1 MVYLILLNR
10 TVEMKIFAVFGIMLT
25 YFCAVT
31 FGAESLHRCNKDF
44 EATMEFCFSQ
54 NIRYSNKFTDLKSL
68 RNACMS
74 DRYCKPRAKNC
85 LLSSLQ
91 GSAFSKC
98 PLQRT
103 YIKSINR
110 MF

>member
-1 MVYLILLNR
+1 MVYLIILNR
-10 TVEMKIFAVFGIMLT
+10 TVEMKIFAVFGIVLT

-44 EATMEFCFSQ
+44 EATMEFCFKQ
-54 NIRYSNKFTDLKSL
+54 NIAYSNRFPNLKSL
-68 RNACMS
+68 RNACMG

-85 LLSSLQ
+85 LLSALQ